1 MVGPTPKP
9 EGTPSSEDTPRPGG
23 AMAYGSTTEW
33 LRNEGPACDVVLSSR
48 VRLARNL
55 AAHRFIPQV
64 DRAQRLG
71 IVRLCKDAIEELGS
85 CVWVDIHRTQELER
99 QLFVER
105 QLMSRQHAR
114 GKLAG
119 GIGGPDEP
127 RGLAVSLPDE
137 RLAIMVNEEDHLRIQ
152 CMRSGLSLTD
162 ALAAADVIDDR
173 LEALLDFAFSPR
185 FGYLTACPTNVG
197 TGARFSVMLHLPG
210 LKLLGE
216 IDKVKRAAED
226 MALAVRGFYGE
237 GSKAI
242 GDFYQISNQT
252 TLGKTEQ
259 VLLQEMEHE
268 IIPRVMDYERHARR
282 VIVEKRRATTLDRI
296 MRSLG
301 VLKHARLITTEEAME
316 HLSLLRLGVTTDL
329 LSDLDIKSLN
339 RLFLLVQPAHL
350 QHNAGRDLTQH
361 ERRAE
366 RATLLRGQLGDV
378 G

>member
-1 MVGPTPKP
+1 MMVGPPAEP
-9 EGTPSSEDTPRPGG
+9 NGQP
-23 AMAYGSTTEW
+23 AYGSATEW
-33 LRNEGPACDVVLSSR
+33 LRNDGKACDVVLSSR

-55 AAHRFIPQV
+55 ATHRFVPQV
-64 DRAQRLG
+64 DREQRNH
-71 IVRLCKDAIEELGS
+71 IVRLCKGAIDSLGS
-85 CVWVDIHRTQELER
+85 CTWVDIHRTQELER

-127 RGLAVSLPDE
+127 RGLAISLPDE

-152 CMRSGLSLTD
+152 CMRSGLALTD

-173 LEALLDFAFSPR
+173 LESRLEFAFSPR

-226 MALAVRGFYGE
+226 MSLAVRGFYGE
-237 GSKAI
+237 GSKAV

-252 TLGKTEQ
+252 TLGKTEH
-259 VLLQEMEHE
+259 VLLHEMEHE

-282 VIVEKRRATTLDRI
+282 TLVEKRRATTMDRA

-301 VLKHARLITTEEAME
+301 LLKHAQLISAEEAME
-316 HLSLLRLGVTTDL
+316 HLSLVRLAAVTKMVDAMDL
-329 LSDLDIKSLN
+329 KAIN

-350 QHNAGRDLTQH
+350 QHKVGHELTQH

-366 RATLLRGQLGDV
+366 RAALLREQLRNV